1 MGAMVYLI
9 EDDEGSR
16 HSMEC
21 LFAAHG
27 IATKSFESAE
37 RFLDVH
43 SSDTIA
49 PVGCIVSDL
58 VLPGISGQELLQQT
72 RLRGW
77 SIPTII
83 VTAFGEVSSVVLAF
97 RSGVHDFLE
106 KPVPAEILIGAVTKC
121 LAWSMNT
128 HEFESNKSRAVQQ
141 LAKLTKRERT
151 VLSRLVEGHAMKEI
165 AKEFG
170 TSFQSVSAHRKRIF
184 AKLNVEGDVKLAEW
198 IRRHQLELDLKRGDD
213 EVGVGQ

>member
-1 MGAMVYLI
+1 MVYLI

-16 HSMEC
+16 HSLEC
-21 LFAAHG
+21 LFATHG
-27 IATKSFESAE
+27 IATRSFESAE

-43 SSDTIA
+43 AGETIA
-49 PVGCIVSDL
+49 PEGCIVSEL
-58 VLPGISGQELLQQT
+58 VLPGISGLELLQQT
-72 RLRGW
+72 RCRGW

-106 KPVPAEILIGAVTKC
+106 KPIPSEILIGAVTEC
-121 LAWSMNT
+121 LASSMNT
-128 HEFESNKSRAVQQ
+128 REFELNRRSAIQQ

-151 VLSRLVEGHAMKEI
+151 VLSLLVEGHAMKEI

-170 TSFQSVSAHRKRIF
+170 TSFQSLSAHRKRIL
-184 AKLNVEGDVKLAEW
+184 AKLNVEGDVMLAEW
-198 IRRHQLELDLKRGDD
+198 IRKHKLEHDLRQLD
-213 EVGVGQ
+213 